1 MHPLYTGQQLTL
13 GFTQVDFNEEE
24 GTGSVT
30 VRVRKT
36 GENAENLVV
45 TVTPLT
51 YDEFDS
57 MGLAQPSEIQ
67 RASDPA
73 ECKYLDYL
81 AVIISVVQVFYSC
94 LHSNQ
99 FDRMYLHLK
108 IQLGTC
114 LWHIILSV
122 VLVRFSAIF

>member
-1 MHPLYTGQQLTL
+1 MNAHPLHTGQQLTL

-24 GTGSVT
+24 GAGSVT

-57 MGLAQPSEIQ
+57 MGFTQPFEIQ

-81 AVIISVVQVFYSC
+81 CIA
-94 LHSNQ
+94 
-99 FDRMYLHLK
+99 
-108 IQLGTC
+108 
-114 LWHIILSV
+114 IILH
-122 VLVRFSAIF
+122 

>member
-1 MHPLYTGQQLTL
+1 MDSWLCAWHILVPANKLFLLVACLSFVPGSFTTHAHILICNIHPLYTGQQLTL

-24 GTGSVT
+24 RTGSVT

-36 GENAENLVV
+36 GSNAENLVV

-57 MGLAQPSEIQ
+57 MGFTQPFEIQ

-81 AVIISVVQVFYSC
+81 CIAVILY
-94 LHSNQ
+94 
-99 FDRMYLHLK
+99 
-108 IQLGTC
+108 
-114 LWHIILSV
+114 
-122 VLVRFSAIF
+122 